1 MTQVIELPDELEGIK
16 TLIIYEIVK
25 NLPAQVLRT
34 GGIDSTMLIKDAIPM
49 IFINKYKSNN
59 QELRAQSERL
69 LRYLKEELT
78 EAGDEDQNNKAEN
91 IELNISE
98 QIFMR
103 IHSLLDSN
111 NYDERISAG
120 LAMEDLS
127 IKMQSYELGQSKQVK
142 VNIEKM
148 FELISGKYFNNKEV
162 LLDSFARV
170 MSLMENESPWIK
182 DKSFLDKFIGVS
194 LKQIEKFNTSNQ
206 RYKNKLIGCLDQCF
220 KGSAK
225 ELGNDQ

>member
-1 MTQVIELPDELEGIK
+1 
-16 TLIIYEIVK
+16 
-25 NLPAQVLRT
+25 
-34 GGIDSTMLIKDAIPM
+34 MLIKDAIPM
-49 IFINKYKSNN
+49 IYINRYKSNN
-59 QELRAQSERL
+59 QQLRAQSERL
-69 LRYLKEELT
+69 MKYLKEELT

-98 QIFMR
+98 QILVR

-127 IKMQSYELGQSKQVK
+127 IKMQSYELGQSQQVK
-142 VNIEKM
+142 INILKM

-162 LLDSFARV
+162 LLDSFAKV

-182 DKSFLDKFIGVS
+182 DKTFL
-194 LKQIEKFNTSNQ
+194 E
-206 RYKNKLIGCLDQCF
+206 
-220 KGSAK
+220 
-225 ELGNDQ
+225 

>member
-25 NLPAQVLRT
+25 NLPAQVLRA
-34 GGIDSTMLIKDAIPM
+34 GGKDSTMLVKDAIPM

-127 IKMQSYELGQSKQVK
+127 IKMQSYELGQS
-142 VNIEKM
+142 
-148 FELISGKYFNNKEV
+148 
-162 LLDSFARV
+162 
-170 MSLMENESPWIK
+170 
-182 DKSFLDKFIGVS
+182 
-194 LKQIEKFNTSNQ
+194 
-206 RYKNKLIGCLDQCF
+206 
-220 KGSAK
+220 
-225 ELGNDQ
+225 